1 MSHSVYLIH
10 INKITIMFNEQINDE
25 KKQLKNSAANLFKT
39 FIE

>member
-10 INKITIMFNEQINDE
+10 INKITIMFNEQIKME
-25 KKQLKNSAANLFKT
+25 KNQLKNCAANLIKT